1 MSSNNYKEFYDR
13 VGEAIGWDFSSIKYV
28 SEELGWDFYAEVSKY
43 CKPTDLLLDIGTGGG
58 EKVLEIAKNVCLL
71 IGIDMSSGMIK
82 TAKTNLSTS
91 KVPNVKFFEM
101 YADKLQFPDNFFN
114 IISSRQ
120 SDFYV
125 YELVRVLEKGG
136 MFLTQQVSEHDKL
149 NIKTAFR
156 RGQSY
161 GERDGAFKE
170 RYIKKLKDTGFSE
183 VSFFDYDVME
193 YYQTPEDLVFLL
205 KNTPIIP
212 NFGVDVYD
220 FDILNKFISE
230 NTTDKGIMTNS
241 KRYMIIAKK

>member
-1 MSSNNYKEFYDR
+1 MNSNNYKDFYDR
-13 VGEAIGWDFSSIKYV
+13 VGSEIGWDFSSIKCV
-28 SEELGWDFYAEVSKY
+28 SEELSWDFYTEVSKH
-43 CKPTDLLLDIGTGGG
+43 CKPTDLLLDIGIGGG
-58 EKVLEIAKNVCLL
+58 EKVLEIAKYICML

-82 TAKTNLSTS
+82 TAKKNLSNS
-91 KVPNVKFFEM
+91 DVSNVKFFEM
-101 YADKLQFPDNFFN
+101 HADKLQFPDNFFD

-149 NIKTAFR
+149 NIKAAFHK
-156 RGQSY
+156 GQSY

-170 RYIKKLKDTGFSE
+170 RYIKKLKDAGFSE
-183 VSFFDYDVME
+183 VSSFDYDVKE
-193 YYQTPEDLVFLL
+193 YYQTPEDLLFLL
-205 KNTPIIP
+205 KNAPIIP

-220 FDILNKFISE
+220 FDILEKFISE
-230 NTTDKGIMTNS
+230 NITDKGIMTNS